1 MTTGPDARG
10 GELSEDLQ
18 RVTRWQ
24 VSGGVWRVL
33 ARSDER
39 VTVGLYRCDAGE
51 EVDRFSSTDP
61 ALLAHLADRTR
72 SDEA

>member
-1 MTTGPDARG
+1 MTTEPGARG
-10 GELSEDLQ
+10 GEPSEDVQ
-18 RVTRWQ
+18 RVTRWE
-24 VSGGVWRVL
+24 VSGGIWQVL

-51 EVDRFSSTDP
+51 EVDRFSSSDP